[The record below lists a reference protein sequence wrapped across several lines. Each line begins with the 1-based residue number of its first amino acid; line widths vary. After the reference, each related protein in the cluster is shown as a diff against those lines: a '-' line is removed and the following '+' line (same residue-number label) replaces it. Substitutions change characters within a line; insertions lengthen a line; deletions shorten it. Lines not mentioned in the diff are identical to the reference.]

1 MKKIIVCLMM
11 VLIALPAFAE
21 AKYSIKQMTP
31 EVQSALNAR
40 RERFSQLR
48 DFKANG
54 VIGETNK
61 GYVEVLVDES
71 GAKELVA
78 AENENRTVIYRTI
91 AQQNGLEGEQ
101 GTIEKVFAAVQ
112 REKAEAGD
120 KIQTEDGE
128 WTTK

>member
-1 MKKIIVCLMM
+1 MKKIMLSALM
-11 VLIALPAFAE
+11 VLVALPVFAE

-40 RERFSQLR
+40 RDRFSELR

-54 VIGETNK
+54 VIGETSK
-61 GYVEVLVDES
+61 GYVQVLTEES

-78 AENENRTVIYRTI
+78 AENENRKVIYSTI
-91 AQQNGLEGEQ
+91 AEQNGLEAEQ

-120 KIQTEDGE
+120 KIQTEDGQ